1 MFDKA
6 KLLAK
11 AFKIKRMIESET
23 TELEEGGIK
32 IVVSGDQRVKQL
44 SINGV
49 ENRLLMEVINKA
61 MKKSQENAAR
71 KMKESGGLEGLF

>member
-23 TELEEGGIK
+23 TELEEG
-32 IVVSGDQRVKQL
+32 
-44 SINGV
+44 
-49 ENRLLMEVINKA
+49 
-61 MKKSQENAAR
+61 
-71 KMKESGGLEGLF
+71 ESKLW

>member
-11 AFKIKRMIESET
+11 AFKIKKMIESET
-23 TELEEGGIK
+23 TEVEESGIK
-32 IVVSGDQRVKQL
+32 IIVSGDQRVKFL
-44 SINGV
+44 SVNGD
-49 ENRLLMEVINKA
+49 ENRLLLEVINKA